1 MNVLQLLQ
9 LVLALGNQLVTELK
23 LKTDTP
29 QDVITDAEAAIAM
42 LQKVQGSDVT
52 FGQLEGLR
60 LQAAWPDPN
69 AATGAGGATPP
80 SGGSTPAA

>member
-29 QDVITDAEAAIAM
+29 QDVITDAEAAVAM
-42 LQKVQGSDVT
+42 LQKVRGSDVT
-52 FGQLEGLR
+52 FGQMEGLR
-60 LQAAWPDPN
+60 LQTAWPDVDG
-69 AATGAGGATPP
+69 TGGTPP
-80 SGGSTPAA
+80 SGAPPAP